1 MSIFDDF
8 LINAKT
14 AVSAV
19 GKKAEK
25 VIDVSKLKYAEAGLQ
40 SEIGKKYQ
48 SLGEFVYNSYLSGE
62 MDKEALDRKIEELRE
77 LNDNLESTRE
87 LINAQ
92 KNKVTCKS
100 CGELVSADLKY
111 CGNCGAKLYSDDPTE
126 EDGGE
131 ACEDSD
137 DTVCRDVEKTVKEAA
152 EDAAATTI

>member
-48 SLGEFVYNSYLSGE
+48 SLGEFVYKSYLSGE
-62 MDKEALDRKIEELRE
+62 MDKEALDRRIEELRE

-92 KNKVTCKS
+92 KNKVSCKS

-111 CGNCGAKLYSDDPTE
+111 CGNCGARLYSEDPTE

-131 ACEDSD
+131 ACADSD
-137 DTVCRDVEKTVKEAA
+137 DTVCRDVERTVKEAA